1 MPTEEAPSKVRN
13 KVEKISHKAPNA
25 QGKKLLVSNVHG
37 ILLDCNLLLDKNA
50 NMEIRPTLRT
60 KKC

>member
-1 MPTEEAPSKVRN
+1 VRN